1 MTEDAYRKI
10 FSENLKRIMRE
21 RGTTQMDLMNALNI
35 PSATI
40 STWVNGQRMPKM
52 SKVQM
57 LAEYFNI
64 DPMDLIQEKP
74 PVSTLSDDDESLL
87 RQYKRLS
94 SYQQGLVKAL
104 MKAMVENEH

>member
-10 FSENLKRIMRE
+10 FSDNLKRIMRE

-74 PVSTLSDDDESLL
+74 PVSNLSEDDERLL

-104 MKAMVENEH
+104 MKAMVENEK